1 MNLPDDLADLE
12 RELAA
17 RSRQQPS
24 TNLRPR
30 VLSAVARAL
39 AQPSNSTSPLPA
51 RRNHHRQL
59 LIAIGIAASIAM
71 AFAVWRWNS
80 LPRPSS
86 PLHVAQPVVLVL
98 PSDDR
103 LTTWRDCRLALNHSP
118 NALDQ
123 LLERNAAKS
132 HSPSPQNLLH
142 THTNFLATIGDL

>member
-12 RELAA
+12 RDLAA
-17 RSRQQPS
+17 CSRRQPS
-24 TNLRPR
+24 ANLRPR
-30 VLSAVARAL
+30 VLSAVGNELSR
-39 AQPSNSTSPLPA
+39 PSTSDRPVSSQQN
-51 RRNHHRQL
+51 RYRQL
-59 LIAIGIAASIAM
+59 FIAIGVAASIAF
-71 AFAVWRWNS
+71 AFAVWRWNTP
-80 LPRPSS
+80 PRLTS
-86 PLHVAQPVVLVL
+86 PLQAAQPVVLVL

-103 LTTWRDCRLALNHSP
+103 LTTWRDCRQSLNHSP